1 MANEITGLATVSTGQ
16 AIRYEQTQATASKAV
31 SARLPIDEVV
41 RRAEPSLDG
50 QVTRRLEVGDQVNRV
65 ATDVRAI
72 DSGADGFQHMLFAM
86 RDALSGIVKQYPPF
100 PPDSR
105 QRVDYLNNFSNL
117 RKEIAALTFPAPEP
131 FPPEVTTDATVVPG
145 ADVAKKLKEIAD
157 DLPKLGAPAET
168 SDAEVTDALSKIQ
181 EALTRV
187 AEQKSMLWEDVVKF
201 VGEIP
206 DSEAR
211 SNSAE
216 SRKQLA
222 DAGRFS
228 LAKTDSFLE
237 RESRSQGVA

>member
-16 AIRYEQTQATASKAV
+16 AVRYEQTQVSANKAV
-31 SARLPIDEVV
+31 SSRPPESEAV

-50 QVTRRLEVGDQVNRV
+50 QVARRLEVGDQVNRV

-86 RDALSGIVKQYPPF
+86 RDALTGIVKQYPPF

-105 QRVDYLNNFSNL
+105 QRADFLNNFSNL
-117 RKEIAALTFPAPEP
+117 RKEIDALTFPPPES
-131 FPPEVTTDATVVPG
+131 FPPEVTTDATVAPG

-157 DLPKLGAPAET
+157 YLPKLGAPAET
-168 SDAEVTDALSKIQ
+168 SDEEVADALSKIQ
-181 EALTRV
+181 EALTQV
-187 AEQKSMLWEDVVKF
+187 VEQKGKLWEDVVKF

-206 DSEAR
+206 EGEAR
-211 SNSAE
+211 ANSAE

-222 DAGRFS
+222 EAGLFG
-228 LAKTDSFLE
+228 LAKTDTFLE